1 MMKVSINQITPRWKD
16 GKIVDVQIYFTAT
29 TTDGSVN
36 LSGYVPIDSFT
47 DSIDFKALEDIIKQ
61 KVAERILNSES
72 PTA

>member
-1 MMKVSINQITPRWKD
+1 MKVSINQITPRWKD

-29 TTDGSVN
+29 TADGSVN
-36 LSGYVPIDSFT
+36 LSGYVPIEDFS
-47 DSIDFKALEDIIKQ
+47 DNIDFEALEGIIKQ